1 MEELRAIFNMK
12 VTVTKAGVEMA
23 KWFDKVT
30 AVGNDSFNSVIRTFK
45 NNYQTILGYFKRR
58 ATNASAESFNAK
70 VKVFRT
76 QLRGVCDTAFF
87 VFRLQ
92 KLFA

>member
-1 MEELRAIFNMK
+1 VLRQAYELMGELRDI
-12 VTVTKAGVEMA
+12 
-23 KWFDKVT
+23 
-30 AVGNDSFNSVIRTFK
+30 
-45 NNYQTILGYFKRR
+45 FKRR
-58 ATNASAESFNAK
+58 STNASAESFNAK

-76 QLRGVCDTAFF
+76 QLRGVNDTAFF